1 LRDVLWRF
9 LEKCVAYTN
18 LASPLPVANRRQH
31 RWQPWYARRWTK
43 RTCLRPRKCFF
54 QHQRTE
60 VPQQRTKMP
69 RSSLG
74 YHLPP
79 IRQECGVQVDKL
91 DAGAPTMRF
100 GPAILSGSRNPE
112 PKKPDEPLDA
122 NNTERLLPSERSRDR
137 LGPMPRNQEMKKRF
151 HSNFPTS
158 RTVS

>member
-1 LRDVLWRF
+1 
-9 LEKCVAYTN
+9 
-18 LASPLPVANRRQH
+18 
-31 RWQPWYARRWTK
+31 
-43 RTCLRPRKCFF
+43 
-54 QHQRTE
+54 
-60 VPQQRTKMP
+60 MP
-69 RSSLG
+69 RSGLG

-91 DAGAPTMRF
+91 DTGAPTMRF

-137 LGPMPRNQEMKKRF
+137 LGPTPRNQEMKKRF

-158 RTVS
+158 HTDISAQLVNASMFCFLLIILLLFCLVLL